1 MTRQRRTDLEK
12 VVVGDMYDGCH
23 RYYDAKAEETVV
35 KIFSGGYYVT
45 DQPGEVICTILG
57 SCVAACIR
65 DPLKKIGGM
74 NHFLLPSSN
83 SDDSQSMRYGAYAME
98 LLINEILKRGADRRR
113 LEVKVFGGARV
124 VAGLSDV
131 GDRNVQFVTQFLHD
145 EELPIVSKDLGD
157 DYPRRVHYYPET
169 GRVLLRKLRRA
180 EDLEIGDKE
189 KVYMRNLQA
198 KQKTDKGGSVDL
210 FD

>member
-12 VVVGDMYDGCH
+12 VVVGEMYDGCH
-23 RYYDAKAEETVV
+23 RYYDAKAEETVI

-45 DQPGEVICTILG
+45 SQPREVICTILG

-65 DPLKKIGGM
+65 DPLKKVGGM

-83 SDDSQSMRYGAYAME
+83 TDDSQSMRYGAFAME
-98 LLINEILKRGADRRR
+98 LLINELLKLGADRNR
-113 LEVKVFGGARV
+113 LEVKVFGGGSV

-131 GDRNVQFVTQFLHD
+131 GARNIEFVTQFLED
-145 EELPIVSKDLGD
+145 EGLPIVAHDLGD

-169 GRVLLRKLRRA
+169 GRVMLRKLRRA
-180 EDLEIGDKE
+180 EDLEVGDRE
-189 KVYMRNLQA
+189 KVYLRKLQET
-198 KQKTDKGGSVDL
+198 QKKNAGGDVDL

>member
-12 VVVGDMYDGCH
+12 VVVGEMYDGCH

-65 DPLKKIGGM
+65 DPIKKVGGM
-74 NHFLLPSSN
+74 NHFLLPSTN
-83 SDDSQSMRYGAYAME
+83 GDDSQNMRYGAFAME
-98 LLINEILKRGADRRR
+98 LLINELLKRGADRNR
-113 LEVKVFGGARV
+113 LEVKVFGGASV

-131 GDRNVQFVTQFLHD
+131 GAKNISFVTQFLKD
-145 EELPIVSKDLGD
+145 EELRIVSQDLGD

-169 GRVLLRKLRRA
+169 GRVLMRKLRRA
-180 EDLEIGDKE
+180 EDMEIGDRE
-189 KVYMRNLQA
+189 KTYMRTLQE
-198 KQKTDKGGSVDL
+198 KQKKNSGGDVDL